1 LAKARRQR
9 IALVATPMTGGLQSV
24 ASPLCPLRAAVA
36 AGDRILIG
44 LSHEWAQISL
54 EQATWQRS
62 LRGQEF
68 DLLLIEVNDRGVPGW
83 DENGDA
89 LNGLLRYARGPG
101 TPVIAWVTGAPD
113 DPDLAASWIDSVQA
127 VFLADPAAV
136 DPWRERWPNRKIGVL
151 PPAAQPR
158 IQNPAAGGP
167 AMRRDEVAGL
177 VVHDG
182 ADGYEALGAL
192 DPRMVDAWPADPDA
206 AARVGA
212 SPLAGA
218 MVDGA
223 GLLPRPANW
232 SRYRAVAELMG
243 KNTGPSWT
251 VVEAGSAQT
260 AVVLPAE
267 AANHLPPDLRQAVVS
282 AEDAQTLRQEL
293 AALVL
298 QGELRDREALPLARA
313 VLARHTFRCRV
324 QEIARVAGLDVAPH
338 RRTVSAIVA
347 TNRLHQLDN
356 ALTCVASQTHAQASG
371 LELVLVSHGLPV
383 RAVEIDARARDRGI
397 EHITVITADSS
408 LPLGSCLNL
417 GVAASGGEF
426 IAKMDDDNFYGR
438 HYLSDLLAVFDYTDA
453 GIAGKWAHYVWLK
466 STDAV
471 VLRFAGAE
479 HTYQRLVQGGSMVL
493 RSDVA
498 HGLRFADL
506 PRGVDTDILDRAKA
520 AGVRTYSADRFN
532 YVSIRGADRHEH
544 TWTIGDSALMNR
556 SGKVVFFG
564 DPRSHVEV

>member
-1 LAKARRQR
+1 
-9 IALVATPMTGGLQSV
+9 MTEGPRS
-24 ASPLCPLRAAVA
+24 AAPISPVRAAVA
-36 AGDRILIG
+36 AGDRIRIG
-44 LSHEWAQISL
+44 LAYEWTQISL
-54 EQATWQRS
+54 EPGKWQRS
-62 LRGQEF
+62 LKGQAF

-83 DENGDA
+83 GENSKA
-89 LNGLLRYARGPG
+89 LAALLKYTRGRG
-101 TPVIAWVTGAPD
+101 TPVIAWVTGLLDNAD
-113 DPDLAASWIDSVQA
+113 AAIPWIDSVQMI
-127 VFLADPAAV
+127 FLADPAAI
-136 DPWRERWPNRKIGVL
+136 DQWRQRWPKRKIGVL

-158 IQNPAAGGP
+158 LQNPTAGGP
-167 AMRRDEVAGL
+167 AARRDEVAGL

-182 ADGYEALGAL
+182 ADGFEALDAI
-192 DPRMVDAWPADPDA
+192 DPRMVDVWPADPAA
-206 AARVGA
+206 AARVSA
-212 SPLAGA
+212 SPLGGA

-223 GLLPRPANW
+223 GALAQPANW
-232 SRYRAVAELMG
+232 SRYRAVAELG
-243 KNTGPSWT
+243 KDTGPSWT

-267 AANHLPPDLRQAVVS
+267 VADQLSPDLRQAVVS
-282 AEDAQTLRQEL
+282 ADDAQMLRQEL
-293 AALVL
+293 AVLVL
-298 QGELRDREALPLARA
+298 QGELRDREVLPLARA
-313 VLARHTFRCRV
+313 VLARHTFRNRV
-324 QEIARVAGLDVAPH
+324 EQIARAAGLDVASR

-356 ALTCVASQTHAQASG
+356 AVTCVASQAHAQTG
-371 LELVLVSHGLPV
+371 GVELVLVSHGLPI
-383 RAVEIDARARDRGI
+383 RAAEIEARARDLGI
-397 EHITVITADSS
+397 EHITVISADSS

-417 GVAASGGEF
+417 GLAASGGEF

-453 GIAGKWAHYVWLK
+453 GITGKWAHYVWLE

-471 VLRFAGAE
+471 VLRSAAAE
-479 HTYQRLVQGGSMVL
+479 HTYQRLVQGGSMVFKA
-493 RSDVA
+493 DVA

-532 YVSIRGADRHEH
+532 FVSIRGVDRHEH
-544 TWTIGDSALMNR
+544 TWTIEDSALMNR

>member
-9 IALVATPMTGGLQSV
+9 IAMVATLMTDGLQSV
-24 ASPLCPLRAAVA
+24 APHSPVRAAVA

-44 LSHEWAQISL
+44 LAHEWAQISL
-54 EQATWQRS
+54 EPANWQRS
-62 LRGQEF
+62 LKGQEF
-68 DLLLIEVNDRGVPGW
+68 DLLLIEVNGLGVPGW
-83 DENGDA
+83 GESREA
-89 LNGLLRYARGPG
+89 LSGLLRYAQGRG
-101 TPVIAWVTGAPD
+101 TPVIAWVTVPPD
-113 DPDLAASWIDSVQA
+113 SPDLAASWIDSAQLI
-127 VFLADPAAV
+127 FLADPAAV
-136 DPWRERWPNRKIGVL
+136 DRWRERWPNRKIGVL

-158 IQNPAAGGP
+158 LQNPAAGGP

-182 ADGYEALGAL
+182 ADGFEAFGAL
-192 DPRMVDAWPADPDA
+192 DPRMVDVWPADPDA
-206 AARVGA
+206 AARVSA

-223 GLLPRPANW
+223 GVLARPANW

-243 KNTGPSWT
+243 KDTGPAWT
-251 VVEAGSAQT
+251 VVEAGSTQT

-282 AEDAQTLRQEL
+282 ADDAQTLRQEL

-313 VLARHTFRCRV
+313 VHARHTFRCRV
-324 QEIARVAGLDVAPH
+324 EEITRVAGLDVAP
-338 RRTVSAIVA
+338 RKRTISAIVA
-347 TNRLHQLDN
+347 TNRLPQLDN
-356 ALTCVASQTHAQASG
+356 VLTCVASQAHAQAG
-371 LELVLVSHGLPV
+371 DVELVLVSHGLPV
-383 RAVEIDARARDRGI
+383 RAAEIDARARGRGI
-397 EHITVITADSS
+397 EHITVIAADSS

-417 GVAASGGEF
+417 GLAASGGEF

-453 GIAGKWAHYVWLK
+453 GITGKWAHYVWLE

-471 VLRFAGAE
+471 VLRFAAAE
-479 HTYQRLVQGGSMVL
+479 HTYQRLVQGGSMVFK
-493 RSDVA
+493 SDVA

-506 PRGVDTDILDRAKA
+506 PRGVDTDILDRARA

-532 YVSIRGADRHEH
+532 YVSIRGVDRHEH
-544 TWTIGDSALMNR
+544 TWTIKDSALMNR

>member
-1 LAKARRQR
+1 MAQARRER
-9 IALVATPMTGGLQSV
+9 IALVSTPTPDGPPV
-24 ASPLCPLRAAVA
+24 APISSIRAAVA

-44 LSHEWAQISL
+44 LAHEWTQIGL
-54 EQATWQRS
+54 EPKKWQRS
-62 LRGQEF
+62 LKGQEF

-83 DENGDA
+83 GKNGKA
-89 LNGLLRYARGPG
+89 LTELLRYAQGRG
-101 TPVIAWVTGAPD
+101 TPVIAWVTCPLDNADVAAP
-113 DPDLAASWIDSVQA
+113 WIDGVQL
-127 VFLADPAAV
+127 VFLVDPAAI
-136 DPWRERWPNRKIGVL
+136 DSWRQRWPKRKFGVL

-158 IQNPAAGGP
+158 LQNPAAGGP
-167 AMRRDEVAGL
+167 ATRRDQVAGL
-177 VVHDG
+177 VVYGG
-182 ADGYEALGAL
+182 ADGLEALDAI
-192 DPRMVDAWPADPDA
+192 DPRMVDVWPADPDA
-206 AARVGA
+206 AARVNA

-218 MVDGA
+218 MVDGGGPVA
-223 GLLPRPANW
+223 QPANW

-243 KNTGPSWT
+243 MDAGPSWT

-267 AANHLPPDLRQAVVS
+267 AASHLPPDLRQAVVS
-282 AEDAQTLRQEL
+282 ADDAQTLRQEL

-298 QGELRDREALPLARA
+298 QGELRDRLALPLARA
-313 VLARHTFRCRV
+313 VLARHTFRRRV
-324 QEIARVAGLDVAPH
+324 EEIARAAGLDVAAR
-338 RRTVSAIVA
+338 RRTVSVIVA

-356 ALTCVASQTHAQASG
+356 AVTSVASQAHAQTG
-371 LELVLVSHGLPV
+371 GVELVLVSHGLPI
-383 RAVEIDARARDRGI
+383 RAAEIEARARDQGI
-397 EHITVITADSS
+397 EHITVRTADSS

-417 GVAASGGEF
+417 GLAACSGEF

-453 GIAGKWAHYVWLK
+453 DITGKWAHYVWLE

-471 VLRFAGAE
+471 VLRFAAAE
-479 HTYQRLVQGGSMVL
+479 HTYQRLVQGGSMVFK
-493 RSDVA
+493 SDVA

-506 PRGVDTDILDRAKA
+506 PRGVDTDILNRAKA

-532 YVSIRGADRHEH
+532 FVSIRGVDRHEH
-544 TWTIGDSALMNR
+544 TWTIEDSALMNR